1 MRSARRAPR
10 TDVTADVRLTWLGH
24 STVVIDL
31 DGVRLVTDPLLLD
44 RVGPL
49 RRRGHRP
56 QPDSWA
62 GADAV
67 LLSHLHHDHA
77 HLKSLR
83 LLSEVPVVTA
93 PANAAWLRRRGI
105 SNAIALDDGDPF
117 VVHERVNVRAT
128 HAVHGHR
135 PMPHR
140 PNAVNG
146 HLVQS
151 PTVTVWIVGD
161 TELYPE
167 MADLPA
173 VAGAPIDI
181 AVIPVGGWA
190 PRLSG
195 GHLGPAEAA
204 EACARVGA
212 RWAVPVHWGTL
223 HVHGAAN
230 TPKGWMDRPGP
241 AFVEA
246 IGRRAPD
253 CQAILLSP
261 GESWRRRERP

>member
-1 MRSARRAPR
+1 VNRGL
-10 TDVTADVRLTWLGH
+10 RLTWLGH

-44 RVGPL
+44 HAGPL
-49 RRRGHRP
+49 RRRGPRP
-56 QPDSWA
+56 DAGSWA

-77 HLKSLR
+77 HVKSLR
-83 LLSEVPVVTA
+83 LLPDAPIVTS
-93 PANAAWLRRRGI
+93 PANAPWLRRHGI
-105 SNAIALDDGDPF
+105 ADVRELADGGEL
-117 VVHERVNVRAT
+117 VVRERIRVRPT
-128 HAVHGHR
+128 RAVHGHR

-140 PNAVNG
+140 PNAASG

-151 PTVTVWIVGD
+151 PTATVWIVGD

-167 MADLPA
+167 MADLRSL
-173 VAGAPIDI
+173 AGAPIDL
-181 AVIPVGGWA
+181 AVVPVGGWA

-204 EACARVGA
+204 EACALVDA

-246 IGRRAPD
+246 AGRIAPD
-253 CQAILLSP
+253 CRAVLLRP
-261 GESWRRRERP
+261 GEEWQKPSRR

>member
-1 MRSARRAPR
+1 V
-10 TDVTADVRLTWLGH
+10 TDGLRLTWLGH
-24 STVVIDL
+24 SSVVIDL
-31 DGVRLVTDPLLLD
+31 HGVRLITDPLLLD

-49 RRRGHRP
+49 RRRGSRP
-56 QPDSWA
+56 EADSWA

-83 LLSEVPVVTA
+83 LLPDVPVVTA
-93 PANAAWLRRRGI
+93 PANVPWLRRHGI
-105 SNAIALDDGDPF
+105 TEAIELDDGGEF
-117 VVHERVNVRAT
+117 VVRERVRVRPTPAI
-128 HAVHGHR
+128 HGHR

-140 PNAVNG
+140 PNAANG

-151 PTVTVWIVGD
+151 PNVTVWIVGD

-173 VAGAPIDI
+173 LAGAPIDI
-181 AVIPVGGWA
+181 AVVPVGGWA

-195 GHLGPAEAA
+195 GHLGPAAA
-204 EACARVGA
+204 AQACARVGA

-223 HVHGAAN
+223 HVRGAAN
-230 TPKGWMDRPGP
+230 VPMGWMDRPGP
-241 AFVEA
+241 AFVDA
-246 IGRRAPD
+246 VGRVAPD
-253 CQAILLSP
+253 CRAVLLSP
-261 GESWRRRERP
+261 GQSWDVSDHP